1 MANPKKLVGW
11 KNEAERVTAAIVE
24 TGNIEKGA
32 EILEAFGQKALA
44 DSKPIVSVAVAV
56 TGGPN
61 GDSEGVRQGDGL
73 IELHVPAGNGAM
85 FTLVEK
91 LREAMSFIG
100 GSTIDLRGGAQVL
113 ILTRSKPAVD
123 E

>member
-1 MANPKKLVGW
+1 MANPKKPVGW

-32 EILEAFGQKALA
+32 EILEAFGRKVLA
-44 DSKPIVSVAVAV
+44 DSRPKVSIDVTVAES
-56 TGGPN
+56 PN
-61 GDSEGVRQGDGL
+61 GDSNMVRVGDGL
-73 IELHVPAGNGAM
+73 IELHIPAGPTAM